1 MNIND
6 INTYLASGLSVSD
19 VALLMAAEKAMT
31 PAPVIQQPLVQQTPA
46 PVIQQTPAPVIQ
58 QTPAPVQ
65 PPTVQQTPAP
75 IQQPIVQQTPAPVQQ
90 VLQQPAAQQPN
101 DFSATLAAIGAA
113 MQQPANNQ
121 APVTNNQ
128 PAITPANAGITPEA
142 ATQLFQAW
150 SRGAATQ
157 NVELPPN
164 ADDVLAARF
173 KSLYGVDTTNQNTN
187 K

>member
-19 VALLMAAEKAMT
+19 VALLMAAEKAM
-31 PAPVIQQPLVQQTPA
+31 TPA